1 VSNHRPKYLPV
12 FVRRKDFRSFSVEPL
27 IMDTSGV
34 DASMNDIHDADAQ
47 DQSMMDSMD
56 DLFGD
61 ASDAMNVN
69 VSMSLPAVTLPP
81 PPALIKRV
89 SELQASGA
97 CA

>member
-1 VSNHRPKYLPV
+1 
-12 FVRRKDFRSFSVEPL
+12 
-27 IMDTSGV
+27 MDNSGV
-34 DASMNDIHDADAQ
+34 DSSMHDIHHADVQ
-47 DQSMMDSMD
+47 DQSMMDSME

-61 ASDAMNVN
+61 AHDAINVN
-69 VSMSLPAVTLPP
+69 VNLSLPAVTLPP